1 LNSLDQNESSTSF
14 FRFGAISLWRMILFT
29 GSLRSVINEVTSSRT
44 DFLCAFVNQ
53 GSGQMISIPIEY
65 LFISFFQSHSLIPA
79 CHWISVSFPILY
91 MSQFVSTTKWQ
102 ETGHTVSCR
111 RTHLIVHS
119 PVAVWCKT
127 IYSQVFIQSDLF
139 FVSSCC
145 FIFILYIVRKY
156 PISIGILF
164 YLSNYFWLCCCFF
177 LLHLNMCRWCSI
189 HKMIQTVIIQEI
201 SIIPRVCYW
210 YIFQVSW

>member
-1 LNSLDQNESSTSF
+1 MNVLNSLDQNSSATSF
-14 FRFGAISLWRMILFT
+14 LRFGAISLWRMILFT

-44 DFLCAFVNQ
+44 DFRCALVNQ

-79 CHWISVSFPILY
+79 CQSLSCNCPILY
-91 MSQFVSTTKWQ
+91 MSQLVSTTKWH

-127 IYSQVFIQSDLF
+127 IYSQVFVHSDLF

-145 FIFILYIVRKY
+145 FIFIL
-156 PISIGILF
+156 IL
-164 YLSNYFWLCCCFF
+164 
-177 LLHLNMCRWCSI
+177 
-189 HKMIQTVIIQEI
+189 
-201 SIIPRVCYW
+201 
-210 YIFQVSW
+210 